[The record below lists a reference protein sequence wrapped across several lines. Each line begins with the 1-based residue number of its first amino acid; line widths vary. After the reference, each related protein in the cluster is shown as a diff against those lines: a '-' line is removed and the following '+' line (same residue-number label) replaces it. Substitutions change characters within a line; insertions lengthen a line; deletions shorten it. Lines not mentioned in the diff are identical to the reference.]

1 MTGSAETAPNPIAGQ
16 FLWEACLGN
25 AALDGSSYY
34 EGFNGTLCEIL
45 KRAPQRALELGC
57 AAGRLGEFVKKR
69 HPGAHFTGI
78 EMNEKAAAIARTRI
92 DRVIVSRLEDID
104 FDREGI
110 PAGSIDTFVAGDV
123 LEHMYDPWHA
133 LVRVKPLLTADA
145 QVALSIPN
153 VRNLHVMDVL
163 NNEGSWKY
171 ATHGLLDITHI
182 RFFAFRDC
190 VRLLDETGFEMRDV
204 KCNIDPRYAE
214 LFRSH
219 LGKPTVSLQLGR
231 MRLEN
236 LSAAEFQEYCTLQYI
251 LLGTPKGAAAS
262 EAPIRA

>member
-1 MTGSAETAPNPIAGQ
+1 MTGTAESAPNPLAGQ

-25 AALDGSSYY
+25 TPLVGATYY

-45 KRAPQRALELGC
+45 KRPPVRLLELGC
-57 AAGRLGEFVKKR
+57 AAGRMGEHVKKKY
-69 HPGAHFTGI
+69 PGAHVTGI
-78 EMNEKAAAIARTRI
+78 EMNAAAAEIARTRI

-110 PAGSIDTFVAGDV
+110 APGSIDTFIAGDV
-123 LEHMYDPWHA
+123 LEHMYDPWRA
-133 LVRVKPLLTADA
+133 LARVKPLLTPDA

-190 VRLLDETGFEMRDV
+190 MRLLDETGFAMTDV

-214 LFRSH
+214 LFRSN
-219 LGKPTVSLQLGR
+219 LGKPTVSVQLGR
-231 MRLEN
+231 LRLDN
-236 LSAAEFQEYCTLQYI
+236 LNSAEFQEYCTLQYI
-251 LLGTPKGAAAS
+251 LLCSPKGAAPS
-262 EAPIRA
+262 EVPAA